1 MSKATEYKL
10 VDVRQRKAWRG
21 ALPRHSKPTE
31 TGNEVMDVSIL
42 TENRFKKV
50 QEPLRELQVFQ
61 FRHLLCAWLFY
72 LCSRRKQKPY
82 SCILAFI
89 PPHYLLNYIKRN
101 TKSLTFVTSW
111 KIEQWHSN
119 GSKAW
124 VGRTPLLQN
133 WDCSYWTPGSSHT
146 PQLGR
151 AYSQCSIFQH
161 QEPIQSH
168 LHPTLR
174 YVVWNQIQSNFYVV
188 QNIQFQKW
196 IQYYFFVCVLI
207 FPFIFGK
214 SSIYNVLC
222 TTVV

>member
-1 MSKATEYKL
+1 MSEATEYKL

-89 PPHYLLNYIKRN
+89 PPHCLLNYIKRN

-111 KIEQWHSN
+111 KIEQWHCDSN
-119 GSKAW
+119 KAG

-133 WDCSYWTPGSSHT
+133 WDCSTGHQAHLTPLSSAGLTVSALSSSTKNPFGPTCT
-146 PQLGR
+146 PHRL
-151 AYSQCSIFQH
+151 
-161 QEPIQSH
+161 EPD
-168 LHPTLR
+168 P
-174 YVVWNQIQSNFYVV
+174 
-188 QNIQFQKW
+188 K
-196 IQYYFFVCVLI
+196 
-207 FPFIFGK
+207 
-214 SSIYNVLC
+214 
-222 TTVV
+222 